1 MALTENNYVGNGST
15 VLYSFT
21 FPYLAT
27 SDIKVSLDGVTTTS
41 YTLANATTVQFNA
54 APTNGTK
61 IRIYRETA
69 DGSLSSTFYPGS
81 SIRSQDLNNNFTQ
94 NLYVT
99 QEARNTSAAATTTA
113 AGAVT
118 SSNTALSQSAAAVST
133 ANTASTN
140 ASAAVSTANTASA
153 NASTAVSTANTAS
166 ANATTAVNTANSA
179 TTTANNATSTANS
192 ATSTANTALSTA
204 NTALTNANAAVSTA
218 NTASTNA
225 SAAVSTA
232 NTASTN
238 SSAAVTTANTA
249 STNASTA
256 VTTANSAVTTANAAA
271 AAVAN
276 AVLYTTVAN
285 VAAIPASPAN
295 NAAVEVTN
303 STGIESFTPLSGL
316 PAGFVGSSGLSV
328 RIIYQTVGSTWTWIQ
343 YFPNDPENRYFKLSG
358 GTITGPIT
366 VPQGTVSSPG
376 VKFSGTGND
385 NTGVYS
391 PGIDELGLVTN
402 GVNRLSI
409 DSAGAVA
416 IPGTLGVTGAITG
429 SLTGAASS
437 NVLKA
442 GDTMTGNLTAPAFI
456 PNGSTVPTNGVYL
469 PSANNVAISTN
480 GTGRLFVDSSGLI
493 GAGAA
498 PSIYRLD
505 VTGNG
510 IRTREG
516 ANSSALVLGTYDAG
530 GYAYITSDKIGTGS
544 YQPLAFFTNGSE
556 RLRLTTTGALNFVG
570 AGTAG
575 STQAVSFN
583 GSAPVNSL
591 VIDSSGRVGLGT
603 SSPSYLLDVN
613 GTIGA
618 GTAGGVAIQLANGAA
633 IRNSAAVANTIYFD
647 TSFGSAT
654 HGSFEFR
661 SSNAGTTR
669 MLIDSSGRVGIGT
682 SSPATLLD
690 LSSTT
695 AAKLNLTYPGFGI
708 ATLASDSTGALLLQA
723 DEANT
728 QASSLIQFKV
738 DGSERVR
745 IDSSGRVGIGTQ
757 TPSWIFDV
765 KTATGYIGFNTSGG
779 LGSQIRFANS
789 SNVNTAAISNNG
801 GSNELL
807 QFDINNNAG
816 AGQIVFNTVGSER
829 ARIDSSGRLLVNTS
843 SYDGNARAVFAGN
856 TSDNATGAIDIRRN
870 TARPTAANTQI
881 GALRFISN
889 DNTSSNYGYAS
900 IDVFTD
906 GASSSNTDIPGRLVF
921 STTADGASSPT
932 ERMRIANDGS
942 ISSVIPGGST
952 LYPRFG
958 CRAWVNFNG
967 TGTVAI
973 RASGNVSSITDNGT
987 GDYTVNFTSALADAN
1002 YSTVVSAGRTTGGAA
1017 IASPSYSAAPTVN
1030 GVQIAIYNTSG
1041 TLTDVDRI
1049 NVAVFR

>member
-1 MALTENNYVGNGST
+1 
-15 VLYSFT
+15 
-21 FPYLAT
+21 
-27 SDIKVSLDGVTTTS
+27 
-41 YTLANATTVQFNA
+41 
-54 APTNGTK
+54 
-61 IRIYRETA
+61 
-69 DGSLSSTFYPGS
+69 
-81 SIRSQDLNNNFTQ
+81 
-94 NLYVT
+94 
-99 QEARNTSAAATTTA
+99 
-113 AGAVT
+113 
-118 SSNTALSQSAAAVST
+118 
-133 ANTASTN
+133 
-140 ASAAVSTANTASA
+140 
-153 NASTAVSTANTAS
+153 
-166 ANATTAVNTANSA
+166 
-179 TTTANNATSTANS
+179 
-192 ATSTANTALSTA
+192 
-204 NTALTNANAAVSTA
+204 
-218 NTASTNA
+218 
-225 SAAVSTA
+225 
-232 NTASTN
+232 
-238 SSAAVTTANTA
+238 
-249 STNASTA
+249 
-256 VTTANSAVTTANAAA
+256 
-271 AAVAN
+271 VAN

-682 SSPATLLD
+682 SSP
-690 LSSTT
+690 STT
-695 AAKLNLTYPGFGI
+695 LHVNGDGTFGSTTPTIIKANGDINFAFNYNGVLSKNSTYVYLGSTNNAVALWPNSGTNANPG
-708 ATLASDSTGALLLQA
+708 
-723 DEANT
+723 
-728 QASSLIQFKV
+728 LIV
-738 DGSERVR
+738 
-745 IDSSGRVGIGTQ
+745 DSSNRVGIGSNNPQGKLVVSNSGAEGCEISPGSGFVENLYYNRAT
-757 TPSWIFDV
+757 SSYV
-765 KTATGYIGFNTSGG
+765 TAQNFAALHRWGIGGNEAMRLDASSRLLVGTSSARANFYNSTTSPRLQVEGTDT
-779 LGSQIRFANS
+779 NS
-789 SNVNTAAISNNG
+789 SSIGLISSANG
-801 GSNELL
+801 VFDGANLL
-807 QFDINNNAG
+807 FAKSRG
-816 AGQIVFNTVGSER
+816 TTVGSNT
-829 ARIDSSGRLLVNTS
+829 IVQSGDSLGFISFQGS
-843 SYDGNARAVFAGN
+843 DGSEFV
-856 TSDNATGAIDIRRN
+856 D
-870 TARPTAANTQI
+870 AANI
-881 GALRFISN
+881 GVYVDGTPGSN
-889 DNTSSNYGYAS
+889 DM
-900 IDVFTD
+900 
-906 GASSSNTDIPGRLVF
+906 PGRLVF
-921 STTADGASSPT
+921 STTSDGASSPT
-932 ERMRIANDGS
+932 ERMRLNSSGYLKASNDGTYVNAT
-942 ISSVIPGGST
+942 SSYHELRST
-952 LYPRFG
+952 TNTNNLI
-958 CRAWVNFNG
+958 
-967 TGTVAI
+967 I
-973 RASGNVSSITDNGT
+973 R
-987 GDYTVNFTSALADAN
+987 TVNGSMASELLQLGVSRAANSAYAFLFA
-1002 YSTVVSAGRTTGGAA
+1002 YSTVESGADLEFNLRGDGNAFADGTWSGGGADYA
-1017 IASPSYSAAPTVN
+1017 EYFEWSDGNPDKEDRRGISVVLDGNQIRPAVDGEDPIGVISGNPSVIGDAAWNKWSGKYLRDDYGTYILDENGDRQLNPAYDPDQEYVNREQRPEWDCVGLMGKLRIRKGQPTGSRWIKMRDISDSVEEWL
-1030 GVQIAIYNTSG
+1030 V
-1041 TLTDVDRI
+1041 R
-1049 NVAVFR
+1049 